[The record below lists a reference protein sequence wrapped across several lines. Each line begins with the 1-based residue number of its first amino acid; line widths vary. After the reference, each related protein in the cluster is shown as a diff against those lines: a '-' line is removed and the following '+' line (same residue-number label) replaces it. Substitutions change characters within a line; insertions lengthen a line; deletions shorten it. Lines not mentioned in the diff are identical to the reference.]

1 MAETLH
7 VTQTVFISNITVL
20 VTLNV
25 LVLVIT
31 LNVLVLVVVFKV
43 TSMFNLA
50 DNFNVSDSVVTLN
63 VPVLVTLNVC
73 PSFYFKCFISFCYF
87 HCFYPSCVKKCPNCL
102 NDSALVIL
110 YAFLQGITF
119 TISVH
124 VVTLNVSVLVILNA
138 FVLLKCFVL
147 FINSNVSVTVTL
159 NQWFSTF
166 FCLFME
172 YYLM

>member
-1 MAETLH
+1 MMHSHSKNDELLEGVIGHFADKGNTMITVSHIFIQLILSLATHHSVGSSMAETLH

-43 TSMFNLA
+43 ISMFNLA

-87 HCFYPSCVKKCPNCL
+87 HCFYPSCVPI
-102 NDSALVIL
+102 V
-110 YAFLQGITF
+110 
-119 TISVH
+119 
-124 VVTLNVSVLVILNA
+124 
-138 FVLLKCFVL
+138 
-147 FINSNVSVTVTL
+147 
-159 NQWFSTF
+159 
-166 FCLFME
+166 
-172 YYLM
+172 